1 MAIVENDL
9 MSSLD
14 LAPLHLIPDE
24 VNSNDA
30 QQWYHAACQLY
41 GCRRYTAL
49 AEPDP
54 THEIDA

>member
-24 VNSNDA
+24 VNPHDA
-30 QQWYHAACQLY
+30 QQWYHAACQLD
-41 GCRRYTAL
+41 GCRYTAL

-54 THEIDA
+54 NHEIDA